1 MTRTAI
7 ALGLGLTLAAAAP
20 AWAEH
25 NTAVTGS
32 PRAAAEETET
42 TLDLSLKI
50 GADGFRLGTRLF
62 GVDGV
67 HGAWINGRVLP
78 YGFSLDGRVQGDGRT
93 HNFKMNLDLEDLLRP
108 RLTL

>member
-25 NTAVTGS
+25 NTAVTES
-32 PRAAAEETET
+32 PRAADEET

-62 GVDGV
+62 GLDGV
-67 HGAWINGRVLP
+67 HGAWVNGRMLP
-78 YGFSLDGRVQGDGRT
+78 YGFSLDGRIQGDGRA
-93 HNFKMNLDLEDLLRP
+93 HNFNMRIDLEDLLRP